1 MLTDV
6 LTFLREAGWTVTNT
20 VTVGTAVVGWLL
32 FFWERRLRAKESKS
46 RDLTEVLEPF
56 LAATQSLRLAN
67 DTRRTREKLLHSF
80 PDARKAPE
88 ATQRVMELMD
98 SYSSTIK
105 SAADDVRRFERAI
118 GARAFRF
125 PARLNR
131 LLKEA
136 MNLLATAGKHV
147 DAGFFAQA
155 ALAIAQIRDKYAQI
169 QIYAWGVRWD
179 SAFAWRRKTSEKLFE
194 KRETAR
200 NARFELT
207 EKEMGRILA
216 LIQKRWTTQS
226 RNSFVVHPPKKL
238 IDNKA
243 ILRSND
249 VVEQLEDSVF
259 SVVFQDGEGVMMS
272 FPELMVF
279 VYQLVATRAELMN
292 FQKAAAVMD
301 HKPNDVS
308 VTLQFTVDQIMH
320 SELVKALLSTIEFSN
335 DPSDADS

>member
-1 MLTDV
+1 MAILY
-6 LTFLREAGWTVTNT
+6 EAGWTITNT
-20 VTVGTAVVGWLL
+20 ITVGTAFVGWLL
-32 FFWERRLRAKESKS
+32 FFWERYLRSKESKS

-56 LAATQSLRLAN
+56 LAAAQLLRLAN

-80 PDARKAPE
+80 PHSEKAPE
-88 ATQRVMELMD
+88 AAQRAIELMD
-98 SYSSTIK
+98 AYSSTIK
-105 SAADDVRRFERAI
+105 TAADDVRRFERAI

-125 PARLNR
+125 PSRLNR

-147 DAGFFAQA
+147 DAGFFVQA
-155 ALAIAQIRDKYAQI
+155 DLAIAQIRDKYAQI
-169 QIYAWGVRWD
+169 QKYASGVRWD
-179 SAFAWRRKTSEKLFE
+179 SAFAWRRKTSEELFE
-194 KRETAR
+194 KREEAR
-200 NARFELT
+200 SSRFELT
-207 EKEMGRILA
+207 EREMTRILA

-238 IDNKA
+238 IDRKS
-243 ILRSND
+243 ILESDD
-249 VVEQLEDSVF
+249 VVEQLEDSIF
-259 SVVFQDGEGVMMS
+259 SVVFQDGESEMMS

-279 VYQLVATRAELMN
+279 VYQLVATQAELMN

-320 SELVKALLSTIEFSN
+320 PELVKTLLSKIEFSS
-335 DPSDADS
+335 DPSDEDA